1 MCEHGFENGLRSCS
15 VAARCRC
22 MATLQMLHSLHLEWD
37 KAVPEKD
44 AAAAHVDIIQWA
56 IDHGSP

>member
-1 MCEHGFENGLRSCS
+1 
-15 VAARCRC
+15 